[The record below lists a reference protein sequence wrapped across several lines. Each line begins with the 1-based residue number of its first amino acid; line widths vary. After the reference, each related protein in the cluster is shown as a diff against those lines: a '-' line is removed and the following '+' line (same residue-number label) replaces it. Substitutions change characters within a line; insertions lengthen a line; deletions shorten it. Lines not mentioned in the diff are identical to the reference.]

1 MQIEFH
7 KLKEEASMVKKIKEI
22 TGYSGGK
29 EGGVSGL
36 TGFFLAIG
44 IIALVVIIL
53 IATGTKSLELWILFG
68 AVCLIEGLALLLYL
82 RQKQK

>member
-1 MQIEFH
+1 
-7 KLKEEASMVKKIKEI
+7 MVKKIKEI

-36 TGFFLAIG
+36 AGFLLVIG
-44 IIALVVIIL
+44 IIALVVFIL
-53 IATGTKSLELWILFG
+53 IATSTKSPELWILFG
-68 AVCLIEGLALLLYL
+68 AVCLIEGIALVLYW